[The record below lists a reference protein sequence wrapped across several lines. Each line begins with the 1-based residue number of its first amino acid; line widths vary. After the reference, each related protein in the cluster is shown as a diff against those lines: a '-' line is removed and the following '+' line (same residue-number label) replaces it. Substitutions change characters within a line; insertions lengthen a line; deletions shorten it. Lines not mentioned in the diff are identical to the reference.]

1 VDGAVRQRL
10 RERIV
15 DEPVLL
21 DEREPGEAR
30 ARDGDLKV
38 VASARAILDRELGRV
53 REGDPKELLEPVGH
67 ERDASTGS
75 VGAMSAFGLVARALA
90 SAAFAAAAFA
100 FTLPMSALY
109 AGERVG
115 TATGLELVRG
125 EPVLTGARLRG
136 EERGE
141 VASRFR
147 QARIPAAVA
156 LAAAGA
162 GLVLALFA
170 PAGALAV
177 GLVGLGGLAGVFAV
191 TASPFVAVATDRRY
205 GFWAATL
212 AVGAAVIGSLLAVL
226 ARRRR

>member
-75 VGAMSAFGLVARALA
+75 VGAMSAVGLVARVLA
-90 SAAFAAAAFA
+90 SAAFAAGAFA

-141 VASRFR
+141 V
-147 QARIPAAVA
+147 PAAVA

>member
-1 VDGAVRQRL
+1 MLV
-10 RERIV
+10 
-15 DEPVLL
+15 

-30 ARDGDLKV
+30 ARDDDLEM
-38 VASARAILDRELGRV
+38 VAPAGAILDRELGRV
-53 REGDPKELLEPVGH
+53 REGAPEELFEPVCH
-67 ERDASTGS
+67 EPDASTGS
-75 VGAMSAFGLVARALA
+75 VGAMWAFGLVARVLA
-90 SAAFAAAAFA
+90 SAAFAAAAFS

-125 EPVLTGARLRG
+125 KPVVVGAEPRDDA
-136 EERGE
+136 RGE
-141 VASRFR
+141 VGRRLR

-162 GLVLALFA
+162 GIALAWFA

-177 GLVGLGGLAGVFAV
+177 GLVALGGLAGVFAV

-205 GFWAATL
+205 GFWAAAL
-212 AVGAAVIGSLLAVL
+212 ALGAAVVLSLVAVL